1 MNETRNIIAGL
12 ELGKEFS
19 QICYY
24 DRKEKE
30 PVSLSVK
37 TGSNQYTFSTRLSK
51 RPRTEVWHFGMEAD
65 YFSMHEGE
73 IPVDNLLEIWA
84 QGEPAQIDGGW
95 YRPEELLEIYLKGCL
110 SVLGVAEPA
119 RQIKTLMIT
128 VPDLNRVLVRKLQ
141 RVCSRL
147 KFTSGQVLLQDY
159 EESFYYYVMSK
170 RMDNWNRMTGLFT
183 FEKGKVSFSRM
194 VVDSQKKPMLVTVEH
209 GKTITLP
216 EDPDQKDVDFYQ
228 LIADSC
234 GNDTYGGIYL
244 VGDGFSKDWAV
255 RSVPLLCKNQRHVY
269 YGNNMYV
276 KGACYAARER
286 TEEKLLG
293 TYLYV
298 GNALVQNH
306 VSMEMLI
313 QGAKKN
319 YTVAEAG
326 RNWYETEH
334 EFELLLDGREDLEFM
349 VKPMDGG
356 EVRHYCMKLPGLPKR
371 PDRTTRLRVHVMYES
386 ADTCIILVQDLGFGE
401 MFPSSGLMWTERATW

>member
-1 MNETRNIIAGL
+1 MA
-12 ELGKEFS
+12 
-19 QICYY
+19 
-24 DRKEKE
+24 E
-30 PVSLSVK
+30 PV
-37 TGSNQYTFSTRLSK
+37 
-51 RPRTEVWHFGMEAD
+51 
-65 YFSMHEGE
+65 
-73 IPVDNLLEIWA
+73 
-84 QGEPAQIDGGW
+84 
-95 YRPEELLEIYLKGCL
+95 
-110 SVLGVAEPA
+110 

-170 RMDNWNRMTGLFT
+170 RPDNWNRMTGLFT
-183 FEKGKVSFSRM
+183 FEKGKATFSRM

-216 EDPDQKDVDFYQ
+216 KDPDQKDVDF
-228 LIADSC
+228 LPVDR
-234 GNDTYGGIYL
+234 
-244 VGDGFSKDWAV
+244 GFLRERHIWGESIWWATVFQKDWAV

-334 EFELLLDGREDLEFM
+334 EFELLLDGRQDLEFM

-356 EVRHYCMKLPGLPKR
+356 EVRHYCMKLPDFQRGLTGPQDSGYTSCMNRQR
-371 PDRTTRLRVHVMYES
+371 PASFWYRTS
-386 ADTCIILVQDLGFGE
+386 GFGE
-401 MFPSSGLMWTERATW
+401 MFPSSGLMWTERAVW